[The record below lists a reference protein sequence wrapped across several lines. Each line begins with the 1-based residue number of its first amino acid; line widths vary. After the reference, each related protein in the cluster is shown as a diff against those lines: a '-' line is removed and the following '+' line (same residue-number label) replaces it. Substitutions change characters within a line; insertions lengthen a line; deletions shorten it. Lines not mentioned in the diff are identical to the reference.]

1 MKELRVDKVWVDDH
15 AVYVSTTDGQQA
27 SYEFSLWPRL
37 AHATQEQREQFELS
51 YSKECSTML
60 VSVRSAKPKTTC
72 FTLPSNGG
80 GIPRFAQHSAS
91 FLHFF

>member
-1 MKELRVDKVWVDDH
+1 MKQLRVDKVWVDDH

-51 YSKECSTML
+51 Y
-60 VSVRSAKPKTTC
+60 
-72 FTLPSNGG
+72 G
-80 GIPRFAQHSAS
+80 GIHWPQIDEDLS
-91 FLHFF
+91 FDGLFQDNGILFVAEDEAPEYK